1 MQMASTAQQTATAP
15 APPKSGEDQSA
26 FFAWIEKHRKP
37 LGYVIGAVAIVAVG
51 GWLLL
56 ETGRRKQVA
65 ASDALD
71 RARAAYE
78 SGNLP
83 TASSEFQ
90 RIIQAYRG
98 TDAAQQAELGLN
110 DVRLASGQAQLAV
123 DELRKFAESNPPPTY
138 ASGAWFMMGGALEN
152 LKKYDEAAAAYLKA
166 AELAP
171 EDYRKVDAFLGA
183 ARAYRVA
190 GKSNEVLNVL
200 RGVLS
205 KFPKDTPGVAEAQ
218 VRLAE
223 LTKGVM

>member
-1 MQMASTAQQTATAP
+1 MASTAQQTATV
-15 APPKSGEDQSA
+15 PPRSGEDQSA
-26 FFAWIEKHRKP
+26 FFAWLEKHRKP
-37 LGYVIGAVAIVAVG
+37 LGYFVAALAIVAIG

-65 ASDALD
+65 ASDSLD
-71 RARAAYE
+71 RARALYE

-83 TASSEFQ
+83 AAASEFQ
-90 RIIQAYRG
+90 RITQAYRG
-98 TDAAQQAELGLN
+98 TDAGYQAELGLN

-123 DELRKFAESNPPPTY
+123 DELRKFAEPGPPPTY

-152 LKKYDEAAAAYLKA
+152 LKKFAEAAAAYLKA

-171 EDYRKVDAFLGA
+171 EDYRKVDGFLAA

-190 GKSNEVLNVL
+190 GKPTEALGVL

-205 KFPKDTPGVAEAQ
+205 KFPKDTPGIAEAQ

-223 LTKGVM
+223 LTKGTL